1 MARISTTKLMGI
13 HAGQDIWVIASGPSA
28 GFVDP
33 GFFDGKIT
41 IGVNRV
47 WTKFETDYLVVKE
60 GAVLQAAI
68 AAGAKVVASK
78 HNCGT
83 IAYAENRAKTNGV
96 DYYVFEHADNQVE
109 QPDLSVIGTDKI
121 VVSFSTITSAMH
133 LAAYMGAANIL
144 LVGHDCGTIDGK
156 INFDGYPDNLMRS
169 EKFYRDFLSRI
180 EPQTRM
186 VKARL
191 MDVYGCRVY
200 SLNPWINLGLEDH
213 DYGS

>member
-1 MARISTTKLMGI
+1 MARKSAILLKDI

-28 GFVDP
+28 GFIDP

-47 WTKFETDYLVVKE
+47 WTKFETNYLVIKE

-68 AAGAKVVASK
+68 AAGAKVVASE
-78 HNCGT
+78 HNCGNLD
-83 IAYAENRAKTNGV
+83 YAANRAKTNGV
-96 DYYVFEHADNQVE
+96 DYYTFEHAENHVE
-109 QPDLSVIGTDKI
+109 DPDLDVIGTDKI

-144 LVGHDCGTIDGK
+144 LVGHDCGPIDGK

-169 EKFYRDFLSRI
+169 EEFYKNFLSRI
-180 EPQTRM
+180 EPQTRV

-191 MDVYGCRVY
+191 MEVYGCRVY

-213 DYGS
+213 NYGI

>member
-156 INFDGYPDNLMRS
+156 TNFDGYPDNLMRS

-186 VKARL
+186 VRDQL
-191 MDVYGCRVY
+191 MAVYNCRVY